1 MTYPR
6 ATYSHPFPESWPR
19 PDPGK
24 PHTLASRITQQDKLD
39 LYNRAITTRALA
51 LKLDVREAY
60 LSHMFPGK
68 APTHTSSR
76 KVLFA
81 ARREYRIALAKRII
95 AEGLSVKATASDC
108 KVPYRSLARTVRSLK
123 EVKNV

>member
-6 ATYSHPFPESWPR
+6 ATFSHPFPESWPK
-19 PDPGK
+19 PDPAK

-68 APTHTSSR
+68 APTHASSR
-76 KVLFA
+76 RVLFA
-81 ARREYRIALAKRII
+81 ARREYRVALAKRVID
-95 AEGLSVKATASDC
+95 EGLSVKQTASTS
-108 KVPYRSLARTVRSLK
+108 KVPYRSLARTVKSLK
-123 EVKNV
+123 ESSNV